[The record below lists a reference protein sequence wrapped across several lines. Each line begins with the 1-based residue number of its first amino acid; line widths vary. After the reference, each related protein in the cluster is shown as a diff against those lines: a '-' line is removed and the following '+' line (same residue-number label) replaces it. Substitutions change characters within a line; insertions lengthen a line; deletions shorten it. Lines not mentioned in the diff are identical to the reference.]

1 MDAKRFELRSCWRDS
16 ISCLPDEVLSNILSL
31 LPTTKQAAST
41 CILSKRWRYLF
52 TLVNNLYID
61 DSEKD
66 DSETTTTTT
75 TYLFPESFKSFVDA
89 TLSQTH
95 PINKL
100 SLRCH
105 VGKDEDDPQKAC
117 VSGWITNVANRGARE
132 LDLRIKDKGIHYL
145 PPRLF
150 ASETLVKLTIGTRLY
165 LGTIP
170 PNVSLPSLKTLFI
183 DTVFFEYG
191 DLCCVL
197 LAACPVLE
205 ELTVHH
211 HNFSAT
217 PHTIAS
223 RTVKRLS
230 VHYDS
235 PIDVDNCSFMSFD
248 LPKLVYLE
256 YSHCALREYRQVVLE
271 SLVEAKLDLYPDRNA
286 GERPDVTDLIMGMR
300 NVDILHLSPVSV
312 DVIYFYCWDGLP
324 VFNNLV
330 TLSMGGI
337 KSKRGCKLLAYLLK
351 QAPKLETLIIQDLN
365 GYPRSVSMPL
375 NKVKMLHILDY
386 HGTALELKTFLQEF
400 HCLVMVQLDITEAVE
415 DSVQTKRDL
424 MMLLGASLPS
434 KCQLRVT

>member
-52 TLVNNLYID
+52 TLVTNLDFD

-75 TYLFPESFKSFVDA
+75 YVFPESFKSFVDA

-117 VSGWITNVANRGARE
+117 VSRWITNVANRGARE

-223 RTVKRLS
+223 RTV
-230 VHYDS
+230 
-235 PIDVDNCSFMSFD
+235 
-248 LPKLVYLE
+248 KLVYLE